1 MLRKFIDNGEIIGR
15 RAVSIATVV
24 ALLMS
29 VGIVA
34 CTGDRNHPAARED
47 DRTPSARE
55 DDSIYAMPTL
65 EPGTPRQA
73 GASILLFPEFSIPW
87 TMVAADVIVRAK
99 LMDVRPAVEQ
109 NKTEPPYFAAAKD
122 LVFEPIE
129 FLKGSGPDQL
139 RVRVAYIHP
148 QGGSEER
155 ALAVAEYLVA
165 THPESGRF
173 VDREAI
179 LLLNKYMSNSEVG
192 KNLIAGRPRRDRSE
206 VASHDPSLFA
216 FAHSHTWGYNPSIYE
231 YEVTS
236 KSNKAWL
243 PAAGGDGEDTM
254 YFTDHETEIPNAFN
268 GSEFIGDDPPTVT
281 LREMRSRIAHMQE
294 DVNDG
299 DGSSDHLR
307 CVAAKHSQEYG
318 FGYSP
323 EHQHGYR
330 TESVTMRSG
339 LPAESIVHSKRYVPG
354 ADVFD
359 KIWTTGD
366 ASEYLKVRMIDD
378 GSGYRPDEKVVYAT
392 RPLPQ
397 GEYTIF
403 FNTQYWEWI
412 PCDYYPDSVHE
423 TYEWTVAVEAPEGT
437 LHEAFFDPGID
448 GDSVGFATGEFG
460 TLTPANI
467 ADTAISIDRLSW
479 SGDQVEL
486 SGSGIDGLSETV
498 ADFIDLRGET
508 FLTLSLG
515 GLQGDE
521 ECGADSSSLVW
532 SVAEQ
537 PWRQDDQLMIRIRDS
552 STETTALPVISC
564 G

>member
-1 MLRKFIDNGEIIGR
+1 MLRIFIDNGEIIGR

-24 ALLMS
+24 ALPML

-34 CTGDRNHPAARED
+34 CTGDRNH
-47 DRTPSARE
+47 PSARE

-73 GASILLFPEFSIPW
+73 GASILLFPEFPIPW

-330 TESVTMRSG
+330 TNSVTMRSG
-339 LPAESIVHSKRYVPG
+339 LPAESIVHSVGYSPGSDVP
-354 ADVFD
+354 D

-366 ASEYLKVRMIDD
+366 ASKYLEVRLIDD
-378 GSGYRPDEKVVYAT
+378 VAGYRPDKKAVYAT

-397 GEYTIF
+397 GEYTFF

-412 PCDYYPDSVHE
+412 ACDYYPDSVHE

-437 LHEAFFDPGID
+437 LHEAFFDPDID
-448 GDSVGFATGEFG
+448 GDSVGFVNDEFG

-467 ADTAISIDRLSW
+467 ADSAISIDRFSW

-486 SGSGIDGLSETV
+486 SGSGIGGLSETV

>member
-1 MLRKFIDNGEIIGR
+1 MMRKFIDNGEIIGR
-15 RAVSIATVV
+15 WTVSIATVI

-47 DRTPSARE
+47 DR
-55 DDSIYAMPTL
+55 IHAMPTL
-65 EPGTPRQA
+65 EPGAPRQA
-73 GASILLFPEFSIPW
+73 GASLLLFPEFPIPW

-99 LMDVRPAVEQ
+99 LVDVRPAAEQ

-139 RVRVAYIHP
+139 RVRVAYIYP

-165 THPESGRF
+165 TNPESGRF

-179 LLLNKYMSNSEVG
+179 LLLNKYMSNSEVE
-192 KNLIAGRPRRDRSE
+192 KNQIAGRPRRDRSE

-281 LREMRSRIAHMQE
+281 LREMRSRIVHMQE

-366 ASEYLKVRMIDD
+366 ASEYLKVRIIDD
-378 GSGYRPDEKVVYAT
+378 GSGYRPDEKIVYAT

-403 FNTQYWEWI
+403 FNTQYWDWI
-412 PCDYYPDSVHE
+412 ACDYYPDSVHE

-437 LHEAFFDPGID
+437 LHEAFFDPGVD
-448 GDSVGFATGEFG
+448 GDSVGFVNGEFG
-460 TLTPANI
+460 TMTPADI
-467 ADTAISIDRLSW
+467 ADSAISIDSFIW
-479 SGDQVEL
+479 SGDQVKL

-498 ADFIDLRGET
+498 ADFIDLHGET
-508 FLTLSLG
+508 VLSVSLG

-532 SVAEQ
+532 NVAEQ

-552 STETTALPVISC
+552 SPETTALPVISC